1 LSSGR
6 LPDFA
11 PLVGPYLARQDW
23 AQAALGSFGETNLPA
38 DVTDVEVL
46 RTEHP
51 GMASVIVQC
60 RDRTFHLVLG
70 WRPVAVAPGVLGAQS
85 DAVLGP
91 GWDSTGEVLVYAAM
105 ADSEL
110 LVHLLESVSGGGERA
125 KRGRVVQSLVSHSSL
140 VYDDRLFMKCY
151 RVLEP
156 RPRPEVEMVWKL
168 DAAGFNH
175 MQAPVGH
182 WQRNG
187 RDLALVREFVPGAV
201 EGLALARTSLRDL
214 LARADATESG
224 AAFADV
230 GLAGGD
236 LGPEMRRLGET
247 TARLHLALATA
258 FGTEILPPATTL
270 PPATGG
276 WAPGAMPVT
285 AVRVHGDYHL
295 RRVMRCDNGWLV
307 AGFGDDPL
315 MGASAGAAS
324 QGEGRFASPL
334 EDVADLCCSL
344 QLAAAEAVAL
354 QTRATR
360 AHARVLAQGWLEHNV
375 AAFVSGYLS
384 MAGIERLVPGSRQE
398 IDVALQDLR
407 AARSPATGG
416 GASSHTVPGQPS

>member
-1 LSSGR
+1 MSPAPR
-6 LPDFA
+6 VPDFA
-11 PLVGPYLARQDW
+11 PLVGSYLARQGW
-23 AQAALGSFGETNLPA
+23 AQAALGSFGESTLPA
-38 DVTDVEVL
+38 EVVDVEVL
-46 RTEHP
+46 RLEHP

-60 RDRTFHLVLG
+60 RDCTFHLVLG

-91 GWDSTGEVLVYAAM
+91 GKDGTGDVLVYAAL

-110 LVHLLESVSGGGERA
+110 LVRLLEAVSGGAERA
-125 KRGRVVQSLVSHSSL
+125 RRGRVVQSLVSHSSL

-156 RPRPEVEMVWKL
+156 RPRPEVEMVWRL
-168 DAAGFNH
+168 DQAGFNH
-175 MQAPVGH
+175 MLAPVGH
-182 WQRNG
+182 WQRDG

-214 LARADATESG
+214 LARADTSEHG
-224 AAFADV
+224 APFADV

-247 TARLHLALATA
+247 TARMHRALADA
-258 FGTEILPPATTL
+258 FGIEALA
-270 PPATGG
+270 GG
-276 WAPGAMPVT
+276 DPGRRAI
-285 AVRVHGDYHL
+285 RVHGDYHL
-295 RRVMRCDNGWLV
+295 RRVMRTDRGWLV

-315 MGASAGAAS
+315 MGAAAGAAS

-344 QLAAAEAVAL
+344 QIAADEAVAL
-354 QTRATR
+354 QTSRTR
-360 AHARVLAQGWLEHNV
+360 AHAGLLAHGWQEHNM

-384 MAGIERLVPGSRQE
+384 HAGIEELVPGTRE
-398 IDVALQDLR
+398 VVDAAVGTLL
-407 AARSPATGG
+407 AARASAIGSP
-416 GASSHTVPGQPS
+416 PPS